1 MAPATAGLSLSPY
14 PQTPSRP
21 TRSYVAALPAAL
33 RADRCEL
40 HSFRRIHTPANM
52 ISYRF
57 SVDLMVPA
65 ERVIVSS
72 GQTKVYHATG
82 SSGKFVKRHFCG
94 DCGSCVYSCMLYSH
108 WRLTVV
114 HFRRPIFS
122 DLENT
127 PGIAFVKGGLFCASG
142 FDLPPPRA
150 QLFWRNHEDWETSI
164 EGVAL
169 QE

>member
-1 MAPATAGLSLSPY
+1 MSSTVVPPPPSTVNGSCNCGAITLAIPSDAFPSHSIICRCISCRTSGGSL
-14 PQTPSRP
+14 
-21 TRSYVAALPAAL
+21 
-33 RADRCEL
+33 
-40 HSFRRIHTPANM
+40 
-52 ISYRF
+52 F

-72 GQTKVYHATG
+72 GQTKVYHDMG

-94 DCGSCVYSCMLYSH
+94 DCGS
-108 WRLTVV
+108 
-114 HFRRPIFS
+114 PIFS